1 MRLKHWLLGHP
12 LATAQA
18 PTERLAK
25 PIALA
30 VFSSDPIS
38 SVAYATEEILLVLVL
53 TGAAALQASVWI
65 SLAIVLLIAILT
77 ASYRQ
82 IIFAYPGGGGAYIV
96 SKANL
101 GVQSSLAAAAAL
113 LIDYV
118 LTVAVSVAAGVAA
131 VTSALPSLHEHRV
144 SLGVL
149 AIAVLTYGNL
159 RGVREAGRL
168 FAFPT
173 YLFIGTLGLLFVV
186 GAGRLLQGGPAS
198 LPAGAAPVPPEAVEG
213 LTFFL
218 LLRAFSAGCTAMTGM
233 EVISNGVPA
242 FKKPSPENA
251 ATTMI
256 WMACI
261 LGTLFLGIST
271 LSYAFGLL
279 PRESETLVSQ
289 LGRTVFGDS
298 VVYYWLQATTMMIL
312 ILAANSSFA
321 GFPRLASLLAQ
332 DGFLPHQMSE
342 IGDKLVFSNGIML
355 LGAFAALLLVLFQ
368 GDTHALIPLY
378 AIGVFL
384 SFTLSQGGM
393 VQYWRSAWRFG
404 RRPGARKALAINL
417 AGCLATGVATVVL
430 AATKFLHGA
439 WAVIVLIPLLMVM
452 FRTIRAHY
460 TLADWALSLSQYSRS
475 ARPRKTMYLMPV
487 SGVNRA
493 VVYALDHVLDNIG
506 TPNLRAVFVDTDPA
520 VTAEV
525 KAQWDKWGRGVP
537 LVIIP
542 SPFRSIV
549 ASVLQYVEQVRQE
562 NLGGWVT
569 VVLPEVVPGR
579 WWQTLLHNQRALLI
593 KGALLFKYNTIVL
606 DVPYHLD

>member
-1 MRLKHWLLGHP
+1 
-12 LATAQA
+12 
-18 PTERLAK
+18 
-25 PIALA
+25 
-30 VFSSDPIS
+30 
-38 SVAYATEEILLVLVL
+38 
-53 TGAAALQASVWI
+53 
-65 SLAIVLLIAILT
+65 
-77 ASYRQ
+77 
-82 IIFAYPGGGGAYIV
+82 
-96 SKANL
+96 
-101 GVQSSLAAAAAL
+101 
-113 LIDYV
+113 
-118 LTVAVSVAAGVAA
+118 
-131 VTSALPSLHEHRV
+131 
-144 SLGVL
+144 
-149 AIAVLTYGNL
+149 
-159 RGVREAGRL
+159 
-168 FAFPT
+168 
-173 YLFIGTLGLLFVV
+173 
-186 GAGRLLQGGPAS
+186 
-198 LPAGAAPVPPEAVEG
+198 
-213 LTFFL
+213 
-218 LLRAFSAGCTAMTGM
+218 
-233 EVISNGVPA
+233 VISNGVPA

-256 WMACI
+256 WMALI
-261 LGTLFLGIST
+261 LGTLFLGISV

-279 PRESETLVSQ
+279 PRENETLVSQ

-298 VVYYWLQATTMMIL
+298 VLYYWLQATTMMIL

-342 IGDKLVFSNGIML
+342 LGDKLVFSNGIML
-355 LGAFAALLLVLFQ
+355 LGAFAALLLALFQ

-404 RRPGARKALAINL
+404 RRPGARKALVINL

-439 WAVIVLIPLLMVM
+439 WTVIVLIPLLMVM
-452 FRTIRAHY
+452 FRTIRRHY

-475 ARPRKTMYLMPV
+475 ARPRKTIYLMPI

-525 KAQWDKWGRGVP
+525 KVQWDKWGRGVP
-537 LVIIP
+537 LVVIP